1 MIMINR
7 CYCMD
12 NLELMKQMENESI
25 DLIYC
30 DILYGTGRKFDDF
43 QDLKPNREIIEDFYR
58 PRIKEMHRIL
68 KNTGSIYLQMDYRI
82 SHWIRIIMDDIFGYD
97 NFRNEIIWA
106 YDRWTNST
114 KDFIRSHDN
123 ILRYTK
129 SNDYIYNEQFEPF
142 SEKSKHKGNRYSK
155 VNSKGKLEQKYV
167 SNTRLKALKDVWNI
181 SILNSRAKERV
192 GYDTQKPKALL
203 ERIIKASSNKGDIV
217 ADFFCGSGTT
227 GVVAKELGRNYIM
240 CDINPKAIEISEQ
253 RLKEVILL

>member
-1 MIMINR
+1 MINR

-12 NLELMKQMENESI
+12 NLELMKQIPDSYI

-43 QDLKPNREIIEDFYR
+43 QDLKPDRQIIEDFYI
-58 PRIKEMHRIL
+58 PRMKEMHRIL

-82 SHWIRIIMDDIFGYD
+82 SHWIRVIMDNIFGYE
-97 NFRNEIIWA
+97 NFKNEIIWKYGLGGSGNREFA
-106 YDRWTNST
+106 
-114 KDFIRSHDN
+114 KKHDN
-123 ILRYTK
+123 ILFYTK
-129 SNDYIYNEQFEPF
+129 SKDYIFILQYEHATSNAM
-142 SEKSKHKGNRYSK
+142 
-155 VNSKGKLEQKYV
+155 KGKMKKMTDIWDV
-167 SNTRLKALKDVWNI
+167 PALN
-181 SILNSRAKERV
+181 NMAKERV

-203 ERIIKASSNKGDIV
+203 ERIIKASSNEGDIV

-253 RLKEVILL
+253 RLKEVSNND